1 MSDVNGEMA
10 IEAPAARLAPV
21 ETELVVQARAGVESA
36 RAELVRRYREPAYL
50 LGLQLLG
57 NREDA
62 LDVAQDAMLRF
73 LTSLDRFQEER
84 PVRPYVLRIVRN
96 RVADL
101 WRRRRVRRAESLD
114 AGELPRQ
121 IADERPGP
129 EASARRAEL
138 RRRIWRALAELP
150 PAKREILVLRDYHD
164 LAYAELAKVLGIPIG
179 TVMSRLHA
187 ARKALRAIL
196 VADGLGPPGEGSDE
210 Q

>member
-10 IEAPAARLAPV
+10 MSAPPAALGSID
-21 ETELVVQARAGVESA
+21 TELVVQARSGVAEA
-36 RAELVRRYREPAYL
+36 REELARRYREPAYL
-50 LGLQLLG
+50 LGLQLTG

-62 LDVAQDAMLRF
+62 LDVAQDALLRF
-73 LTSLDRFQEER
+73 FATLDRFQEER
-84 PVRPYVLRIVRN
+84 PVRPYLLRIVRN
-96 RVADL
+96 RVMDL
-101 WRRRRVRRAESLD
+101 WRRRRIRRTESLD

-129 EASARRAEL
+129 EAMSRRAEL
-138 RRRIWRALAELP
+138 RRRVWGAVSELV

-164 LAYAELAKVLGIPIG
+164 LAYAEIAKVLGIPIG

-187 ARKALRAIL
+187 ARKALRELLI
-196 VADGLGPPGEGSDE
+196 ADGFGPSGEG